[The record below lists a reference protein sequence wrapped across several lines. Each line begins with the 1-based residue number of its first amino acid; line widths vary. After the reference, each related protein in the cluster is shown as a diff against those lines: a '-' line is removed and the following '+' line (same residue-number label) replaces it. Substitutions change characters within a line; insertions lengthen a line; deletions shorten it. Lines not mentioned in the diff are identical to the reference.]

1 MKLAFVFVG
10 GHKETWL
17 KELSDSYQ
25 KKLSYF
31 FKTEIIRIKPSQI
44 ARESAELKLKQECDS
59 ILKLIEPQD
68 FLVLCDERG
77 KLMSSQKFSQQFVKW
92 CENQKS
98 RIVFVIGG
106 AYGANAELKDRSN
119 FQLSLSELTFNHH
132 LAQLV
137 VLEQIYRAIS
147 IWKNL
152 PYHND

>member
-10 GHKETWL
+10 GHKEAWL
-17 KELSDSYQ
+17 KELSEGYQ
-25 KKLSYF
+25 KKISFYF
-31 FKTEIIRIKPSQI
+31 KAEIVRLKPSQLG
-44 ARESAELKLKQECDS
+44 RESSEVKLKQECAS
-59 ILKLIEPQD
+59 ILDLIEPND

-77 KLMSSQKFSQQFVKW
+77 KSLTSQKFSEQFVKW
-92 CENQKS
+92 CETQKS

-106 AYGANAELKDRSN
+106 AYGANDELKKRAN

-137 VLEQIYRAIS
+137 ILEQVYRGIS